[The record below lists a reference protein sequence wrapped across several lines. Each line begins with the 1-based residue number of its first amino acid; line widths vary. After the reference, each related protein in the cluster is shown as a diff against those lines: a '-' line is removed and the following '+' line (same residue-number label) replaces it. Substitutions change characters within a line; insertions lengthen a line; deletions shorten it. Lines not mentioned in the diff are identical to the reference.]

1 MSDDGRSIRVEK
13 ICTNFKKGEMAM
25 SEHEKKIVK
34 AFAEA
39 LPGMS
44 DFDKGYVLGMSEQIA
59 AKRKETDA
67 TGAEAETG
75 EPTEIAESAKDGKM
89 QN

>member
-1 MSDDGRSIRVEK
+1 
-13 ICTNFKKGEMAM
+13 M

-59 AKRKETDA
+59 AKRKET
-67 TGAEAETG
+67 G

>member
-1 MSDDGRSIRVEK
+1 
-13 ICTNFKKGEMAM
+13 M

-59 AKRKETDA
+59 AKRKETDV
-67 TGAEAETG
+67 TGAETG